1 MATEQTAKRKPCKV
15 WKSRT
20 LDVSLW
26 ETKNE
31 HGTFF
36 SVKAVHRFKRSQDNS
51 WDESSSFDYT
61 DLPMLVELLGAA
73 FKEAMKADILVREEH
88 RMVDVRYKPL

>member
-1 MATEQTAKRKPCKV
+1 MANEATVKRKPCKV

-51 WDESSSFDYT
+51 WDESSSFDYS

-73 FKEAMKADILVREEH
+73 FKAAMKADVEAREQH
-88 RMVDVRYKPL
+88 RQVAANYPS

>member
-1 MATEQTAKRKPCKV
+1 MKRKPVAV

-31 HGTFF
+31 HGTFY
-36 SVKAVHRFKRSQDNS
+36 SVKAVHRFKRTDNNQ
-51 WDESSSFDYT
+51 WDESSSFEYGE
-61 DLPMLVELLGAA
+61 LPVLVEFLSEA
-73 FKEAMKADILVREEH
+73 FKAAMKADLVSRH
-88 RMVDVRYKPL
+88 AKKVAAGVNL

>member
-1 MATEQTAKRKPCKV
+1 MNTPTQAARQPVTA
-15 WKSRT
+15 WKSRN

-26 ETKNE
+26 ETTND
-31 HGTFF
+31 HGTFY

-51 WDESSSFDYT
+51 WDESSSFSYE

-73 FKEAMKADILVREEH
+73 FKAALKADCEARAAH
-88 RMVDVRYKPL
+88 RQVDAPPL

>member
-1 MATEQTAKRKPCKV
+1 MNEPTSMKRKPVAV
-15 WKSRT
+15 WKSKT

-26 ETKNE
+26 EAKNE
-31 HGTFF
+31 HGTFY

-51 WDESSSFDYT
+51 WDESSSFSYE

-73 FKEAMKADILVREEH
+73 FKAALKADCEAREQH
-88 RMVDVRYKPL
+88 KQVASSRPS